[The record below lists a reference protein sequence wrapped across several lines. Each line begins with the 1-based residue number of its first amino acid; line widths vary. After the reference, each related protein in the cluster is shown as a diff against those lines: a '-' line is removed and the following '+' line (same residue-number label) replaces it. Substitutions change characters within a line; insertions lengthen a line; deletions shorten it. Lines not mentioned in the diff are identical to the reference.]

1 MRWWIIWIG
10 LLVYMVVP
18 LSAQSDA
25 KEEPRL
31 TVHLEKVSL
40 REILME
46 LERQSGCFFSYESSL
61 VEPYQE
67 LSLTLRNA
75 SLSDGLKQLFAKLP
89 LTYKQTGR
97 SIILRRHIR
106 TCILAGFIR
115 DRVSGESLIA
125 SSVMDRHSL
134 QGAVTNSYGFYSLT
148 LPAGTVRL
156 QASYVGY
163 APMEYT
169 FDLQKDTLIDFSL
182 QPWSHLKEVVVE
194 GNDPCS
200 ELNHAELGMITLTPK
215 EVKQVPT
222 LLGESDLIKTLQQTP
237 GVAMGTETL
246 AALYVRGG
254 DSDENLVW
262 MDGVPLYQIGHLG
275 GLFSAFNPEAVKLAG
290 FYKGSF
296 PARYG
301 ERLSSVMDVRSR
313 DGDLYNYHGSASLGL
328 IAGNVNLS
336 GPLVKGRTSFQI
348 AYRRSWMDV
357 VMSPALAITRWIGEG
372 AFDTYFRYAF
382 QDVNAKINHKLSDS
396 GRLEAGLY
404 YGDDFMKLR
413 EKSVE
418 SNTAPYRN
426 YLWRWGNLTSY
437 VNWNQLFSQK
447 LLGNLTL
454 FYSRYRSKVHNR
466 QENSYEQLSS
476 KLQRSRIDDI
486 GLRFLLDYSF
496 HPSHLLK
503 SGAEY
508 IFHCYEPKHE
518 ILNGRLRQQ
527 MYRQGHEL
535 ALFVEDNWQLSRQ
548 LQLQWGV
555 RFSYYHTLQ
564 KGYASVRPRLSLR
577 YRCLPHLSLKA
588 SYTETNQYVQMLSE
602 TYASLP
608 ADIWMPVTGKI
619 RPMYAR
625 MGSVGLYSDKLPGYV
640 CSVEGYY
647 KQMNRVMEYK
657 DYRNLLM
664 VTAPLDE
671 QVTEGQRRSYG
682 AELMVKKQS
691 GKLTGWVGYTLSWSD
706 CYFPELNRGKRF
718 PFRFDNRHKLNIV
731 AAYRLNEKVEL
742 TAAWTFA
749 SGNHLTI
756 ATEMYKL
763 PAEMQ
768 PQLSHPFVPE
778 LGLPADEMIYSYT
791 DRRNNVQLPAY
802 HRLDVGM
809 TLRRPLKQGR
819 VGIWSFGLY
828 NAYCRMNPVTLRVR
842 YERVGNKWKPNM
854 ETFSLLPVIPSVSY
868 TYKF

>member
-1 MRWWIIWIG
+1 M
-10 LLVYMVVP
+10 
-18 LSAQSDA
+18 
-25 KEEPRL
+25 
-31 TVHLEKVSL
+31 
-40 REILME
+40 
-46 LERQSGCFFSYESSL
+46 
-61 VEPYQE
+61 
-67 LSLTLRNA
+67 
-75 SLSDGLKQLFAKLP
+75 
-89 LTYKQTGR
+89 
-97 SIILRRHIR
+97 
-106 TCILAGFIR
+106 
-115 DRVSGESLIA
+115 
-125 SSVMDRHSL
+125 
-134 QGAVTNSYGFYSLT
+134 
-148 LPAGTVRL
+148 
-156 QASYVGY
+156 
-163 APMEYT
+163 
-169 FDLQKDTLIDFSL
+169 
-182 QPWSHLKEVVVE
+182 
-194 GNDPCS
+194 
-200 ELNHAELGMITLTPK
+200 
-215 EVKQVPT
+215 
-222 LLGESDLIKTLQQTP
+222 
-237 GVAMGTETL
+237 
-246 AALYVRGG
+246 
-254 DSDENLVW
+254 
-262 MDGVPLYQIGHLG
+262 
-275 GLFSAFNPEAVKLAG
+275 
-290 FYKGSF
+290 
-296 PARYG
+296 
-301 ERLSSVMDVRSR
+301 
-313 DGDLYNYHGSASLGL
+313 
-328 IAGNVNLS
+328 
-336 GPLVKGRTSFQI
+336 
-348 AYRRSWMDV
+348 
-357 VMSPALAITRWIGEG
+357 
-372 AFDTYFRYAF
+372 
-382 QDVNAKINHKLSDS
+382 
-396 GRLEAGLY
+396 
-404 YGDDFMKLR
+404 
-413 EKSVE
+413 
-418 SNTAPYRN
+418 
-426 YLWRWGNLTSY
+426 
-437 VNWNQLFSQK
+437 
-447 LLGNLTL
+447 
-454 FYSRYRSKVHNR
+454 
-466 QENSYEQLSS
+466 
-476 KLQRSRIDDI
+476 
-486 GLRFLLDYSF
+486 
-496 HPSHLLK
+496 
-503 SGAEY
+503 
-508 IFHCYEPKHE
+508 
-518 ILNGRLRQQ
+518 
-527 MYRQGHEL
+527 
-535 ALFVEDNWQLSRQ
+535 
-548 LQLQWGV
+548 
-555 RFSYYHTLQ
+555 
-564 KGYASVRPRLSLR
+564 RPRLSLR